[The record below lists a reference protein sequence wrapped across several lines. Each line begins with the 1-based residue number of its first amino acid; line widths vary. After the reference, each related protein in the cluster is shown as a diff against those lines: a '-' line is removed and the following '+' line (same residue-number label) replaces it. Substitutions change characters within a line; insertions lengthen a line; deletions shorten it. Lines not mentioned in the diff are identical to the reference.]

1 MAETDCSEPKDATKK
16 TCWQT
21 VCLSRFCLPVLAVA
35 ILAGVAVSVAVVLT
49 SEGMRERFPPDMKW
63 WKKTVVYQIYPRSFK
78 DSNGDGIGDLRG
90 ITSKLDYF
98 TYLNVKAIWIS
109 PFYPSPMADFGYDV
123 SNYTDVDPMFG
134 DLDDFDALLKQAHR
148 LGIRVIIDFVASHT
162 SSAHQWF
169 NLSVQGIPPYDN
181 YYIWTNGTRLDNG
194 TIVPPSNWMSIFGY
208 SAWKWVEERQQ
219 YYYHAFLEQQPA
231 LNYRSPQVHEEMKD
245 VLRFW
250 LKRGVDGIRVD
261 AVSNMMVYEDYYQ
274 DQAPSKAPGTEPS
287 DSEPVSEQ
295 AMADNLHEP
304 LSYGPPHTGP
314 LLYTSDGRKWFLAL
328 DSRQR
333 EIVFLVSQRCE
344 IVFLVSQRCEI
355 VFLWQA
361 DYYHNNLTSN
371 IPDIFPVISEWR
383 KVLDEFDDSDDDKD
397 DSKLMIVEAAG
408 GAEERNRFIAFGA
421 DLPFNFD
428 LVQSIDRRYK
438 SCGAICIRDVI
449 QKEYDSL
456 PEGGWANFVFSNH
469 DNPRAITRL
478 GAAYADAMNM
488 LLLTLRGT
496 PTTYYG
502 EELGMEDI
510 KVSYVDTQDP
520 YGKRYGPDHYTEVS
534 RDPERAPMQWD
545 DSMNAGFS
553 NKSTPWLPVHP
564 DYLTV
569 NVEAEKNSTNTTA
582 LQVYRDLANLRQQ
595 PSLRYGRLQFCVVT
609 SGILSYIRSAYDHPD
624 YLVVINFGNVTET
637 QDFSGSPVH
646 QGQGRVK
653 VATSGAANEGRF
665 SKEQVVPLIPLS
677 LGPGDGLVLELGSST
692 SS

>member
-1 MAETDCSEPKDATKK
+1 MAETDCTEPKDATKK

-49 SEGMRERFPPDMKW
+49 SEGMRERFPPDLKW

-274 DQAPSKAPGTEPS
+274 DQAPSKAPGTEP
-287 DSEPVSEQ
+287 
-295 AMADNLHEP
+295 
-304 LSYGPPHTGP
+304 
-314 LLYTSDGRKWFLAL
+314 
-328 DSRQR
+328 
-333 EIVFLVSQRCE
+333 
-344 IVFLVSQRCEI
+344 
-355 VFLWQA
+355 WQA

-609 SGILSYIRSAYDHPD
+609 SGILSYIR
-624 YLVVINFGNVTET
+624 E
-637 QDFSGSPVH
+637 
-646 QGQGRVK
+646 
-653 VATSGAANEGRF
+653 
-665 SKEQVVPLIPLS
+665 
-677 LGPGDGLVLELGSST
+677 
-692 SS
+692 